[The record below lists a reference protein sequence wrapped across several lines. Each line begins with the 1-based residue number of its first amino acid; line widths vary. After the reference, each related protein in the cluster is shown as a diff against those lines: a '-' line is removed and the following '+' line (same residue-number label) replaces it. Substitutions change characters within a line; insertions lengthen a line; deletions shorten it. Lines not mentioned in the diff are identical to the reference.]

1 MTKLT
6 RFAPVIVAAM
16 LAAPMAAF
24 ANQAVHLDGDL
35 TIVHD
40 TPSVKTRAEV
50 KQELQAF
57 RAKPV
62 AADGFRW
69 VGGELGW
76 VSPNSII
83 AKGRV

>member
-16 LAAPMAAF
+16 LAAPMAAL

>member
-1 MTKLT
+1 MNKLT
-6 RFAPVIVAAM
+6 RFAPLIVAAT
-16 LAAPMAAF
+16 LAAPMAAL
-24 ANQAVHLDGDL
+24 ASEAVHMKGDL

-50 KQELQAF
+50 KKELEAF

-69 VGGELGW
+69 IGGEVGW

-83 AKGRV
+83 AKSRV

>member
-6 RFAPVIVAAM
+6 RFAPLILAAT
-16 LAAPMAAF
+16 LAAPVAAL
-24 ANQAVHLDGDL
+24 ANQPVHMVGER
-35 TIVHD
+35 TVVHD

-57 RAKPV
+57 RAHPV

-69 VGGELGW
+69 VGGEVGW
-76 VSPNSII
+76 ASPNSLI